1 MDENCSDHLL
11 QGVSEAEVGAFMG
24 SDCEKMKNLLAVLR
38 NEEQQEAE
46 QLFVQCK
53 ELEHQIRQ
61 RKLWNEQQKKK
72 REKNRSIF
80 SPLATEEI
88 FCLEKQQEISALE
101 EELHNREEQYKHS
114 TEKRK
119 ILEQLENG
127 LSFYFSSIESVPDIL
142 EAQEFDR
149 NRIARDLHD
158 STVQNLTGLIHKV
171 ELCSK
176 LLDMDLV
183 RTRLELQSMKEVI
196 RSTIHDM
203 RETIYDLRPISLSD
217 ASLSDSVKS
226 LCEHIM
232 KNHNL
237 DIVVHST
244 GTETKLLPAIKVTI
258 YRIIQE
264 ALNNSV
270 KHAKADTI
278 DVFLNYNKMTTE
290 FEVRDNGIG
299 FNLEVGGSYSDK
311 DELHGFGLS
320 TMKDRANL
328 MKGTFSIDTAPGK
341 GTRITV
347 SVPNLY
353 RAERSTEDEQSS
365 KNYHCR

>member
-1 MDENCSDHLL
+1 
-11 QGVSEAEVGAFMG
+11 MG
-24 SDCEKMKNLLAVLR
+24 TDCEKMKNLLTALR
-38 NEEQQEAE
+38 NDEQQEAE
-46 QLFVQCK
+46 QLFAQCK
-53 ELEHQIRQ
+53 ELEHKIRQ
-61 RKLWNEQQKKK
+61 RKLWEEQQKKK
-72 REKNRSIF
+72 RETNRSVF
-80 SPLATEEI
+80 SPLTTDEI
-88 FCLEKQQEISALE
+88 FCSENQQQEIAALE
-101 EELHNREEQYKHS
+101 EKLRDRKDKYEHS
-114 TEKRK
+114 VEKRK

-183 RTRLELQSMKEVI
+183 RARLELQSMKEVI

-203 RETIYDLRPISLSD
+203 RETIYDLRPVSLSD

-237 DIVVHST
+237 EILVHTT
-244 GTETKLLPAIKVTI
+244 GTETKLMPAIKVTI

-278 DVFLNYNKMTTE
+278 EVFLNYNKKTTE
-290 FEVRDNGIG
+290 FEVRDDGVG

-341 GTRITV
+341 GTRISV

-353 RAERSTEDEQSS
+353 RAEERSTEDEQSS
-365 KNYHCR
+365 KNNHCR